1 MADNMEDF
9 TKMKVADLKKLCKE
23 RGLAA
28 SGSKAELVER
38 LRAPVATEAASLDSE
53 LDFIDEHLLD
63 SDSVLE
69 ESIDLKEKPKPE
81 KVEVKKKP
89 ETKAPVSPPGE
100 SETKPVVAKISSS
113 LTPAEKI
120 KQRAERF
127 GVVNEDMKK
136 QLRAERF
143 GASDASGKG
152 ASGGN
157 VDVLK
162 KRAERF
168 GQVTASTLSKT
179 EEEERIRKRKERFGE
194 ITSATNN
201 APKIAKISFNAS
213 AGDKD
218 KLKKRAERFGMA

>member
-38 LRAPVATEAASLDSE
+38 LRAPVATEA
-53 LDFIDEHLLD
+53 
-63 SDSVLE
+63 DSVLE